1 MRVESVHPFMA
12 EHVLAAL
19 CRLERATMKALLQ
32 ALTLV
37 AVLGAV
43 IAGLSCSRRGDEPE
57 HQVTICFGFQDL
69 ETEFWVAGHKAITE
83 TLRAKG
89 IRVLERNANQD
100 ANRQLEQIRDAI
112 AQEVDGIIIIP
123 QDGESAVTIVGEAN
137 RAGIPIAV
145 FNRPPSDRSNP
156 ALVIVADNE
165 KIAEEAVA
173 YMAKVAREK
182 GEGRKWKPLIVVGD
196 LGDRNAVARRQ
207 GFFNVIEK
215 YPDLFET
222 PVEVPSK
229 WDPATTLANLE
240 AALQASPDID
250 FLFTSSDF
258 LYPQIKAVL
267 EPLGKWK
274 KIGEPAHVI
283 LGGLD
288 GDSTAYRLM
297 EEGYVDATGV
307 QDLFFE
313 ANAIMDALLEAI
325 EAKERTPEK
334 WMEDPGFALTQENMA
349 ERADEMW
356 GYRVL
361 RDEEALRMKRPSGE

>member
-1 MRVESVHPFMA
+1 MNTRMLLVIV
-12 EHVLAAL
+12 
-19 CRLERATMKALLQ
+19 ALLG
-32 ALTLV
+32 AFAV
-37 AVLGAV
+37 VLG
-43 IAGLSCSRRGDEPE
+43 GLSCSRRGPSED
-57 HQVTICFGFQDL
+57 QLTICFGFQDL

-165 KIAEEAVA
+165 KIADEAVA
-173 YMAKVAREK
+173 YMARVAREK
-182 GEGRKWKPLIVVGD
+182 RKDHKWKPLIVVGD
-196 LGDRNAVARRQ
+196 LGDRNAVARRK
-207 GFFNVIEK
+207 GFFNVMEK
-215 YPDLFET
+215 NPGLFET
-222 PVEVPSK
+222 PIEVPSK

-240 AALQASPDID
+240 AALQANPDVD

-274 KIGEPAHVI
+274 KIDEPGHVI

-313 ANAIMDALLEAI
+313 ANTIMEALLAAI
-325 EAKERTPEK
+325 EAGQKTPEK

-361 RDEEALRMKRPSGE
+361 HDE

>member
-1 MRVESVHPFMA
+1 MNMRKLLLIV
-12 EHVLAAL
+12 
-19 CRLERATMKALLQ
+19 ALL
-32 ALTLV
+32 
-37 AVLGAV
+37 GAFGV
-43 IAGLSCSRRGDEPE
+43 VVGGLSCSRRGSSED
-57 HQVTICFGFQDL
+57 QLTICFGFQDL

-112 AQEVDGIIIIP
+112 AQEVNGIIIIP

-165 KIAEEAVA
+165 KIADEAVA

-182 GEGRKWKPLIVVGD
+182 GKGRKWKPLIVVGD
-196 LGDRNAVARRQ
+196 LGDRNAVARRK
-207 GFFNVIEK
+207 GFFNVMERN
-215 YPDLFET
+215 PDLFET
-222 PVEVPSK
+222 PIEVPSK

-240 AALQASPDID
+240 AALQANPDVD

-274 KIGEPAHVI
+274 KIDEPGHVI

-288 GDSTAYRLM
+288 GDSTAYTLM
-297 EEGYVDATGV
+297 KEGYVDATGV

-313 ANAIMDALLEAI
+313 ANTIMEALLTAI
-325 EAKERTPEK
+325 EVGQKTPEN

-361 RDEEALRMKRPSGE
+361 HDE

>member
-1 MRVESVHPFMA
+1 MTLGRILVVVGIVSV
-12 EHVLAAL
+12 
-19 CRLERATMKALLQ
+19 
-32 ALTLV
+32 
-37 AVLGAV
+37 V
-43 IAGLSCSRRGDEPE
+43 ISGLSCSRRHETED
-57 HQVTICFGFQDL
+57 QITICFGFQDL

-83 TLRAKG
+83 TLRGKG

-156 ALVIVADNE
+156 ALVVVADNE

-173 YMAKVAREK
+173 HMAKVAREK
-182 GEGRKWKPLIVVGD
+182 GQGRKWKPLIVVGD
-196 LGDRNAVARRQ
+196 LGDRNALARRQ

-215 YPDLFET
+215 NADLFET
-222 PVEVPSK
+222 PIEVPSK

-240 AALQASPDID
+240 AALQANTDVD

-274 KIGEPAHVI
+274 KIGEPGHVI

-288 GDSTAYRLM
+288 GDSTAYKLM
-297 EEGYVDATGV
+297 EERYVDATGV

-325 EAKERTPEK
+325 EAGERTPEK
-334 WMEDPGFALTQENMA
+334 WIEDPGFALTQDNMA
-349 ERADEMW
+349 ERAEEMW

-361 RDEEALRMKRPSGE
+361 QEQ